1 MKKNN
6 KKIDWKFICKFIL
19 DDIKTNYIFY
29 IVLLVILL
37 LNVIKLNYYVFAPG
51 SLTPLENRILIKDSY
66 PEKGSFNLTYV
77 TSRNGTLLN
86 VLMSYIIPDWD
97 LVDVS
102 ELRAE
107 GESDKTATKRGQISL
122 EQTSYD
128 AIVAAFAAAGKEY
141 EIKSLDLVVTYIY
154 DMAESDLKVGDVV
167 KKINGIDVPNTES
180 LHAEVDK
187 YKANDEINIT
197 VERDGKTKE
206 CKAVLK
212 DSHGKPIIGI
222 IISELKEV
230 VTNPEVDYVFKKTE
244 SGSSRGLMC
253 ALEIYNKIT
262 EFDLTKGRTIAGT
275 GVIYEDGSVGEIDGI
290 KYKIIGAV
298 KEKADIFIVPEKN
311 YEEAEKI
318 VKKNNYKIKLIK
330 ATNLNDVIEEL
341 KK

>member
-1 MKKNN
+1 MVHRTNN
-6 KKIDWKFICKFIL
+6 Y
-19 DDIKTNYIFY
+19 N
-29 IVLLVILL
+29 
-37 LNVIKLNYYVFAPG
+37 
-51 SLTPLENRILIKDSY
+51 S
-66 PEKGSFNLTYV
+66 
-77 TSRNGTLLN
+77 
-86 VLMSYIIPDWD
+86 
-97 LVDVS
+97 
-102 ELRAE
+102 
-107 GESDKTATKRGQISL
+107 
-122 EQTSYD
+122 
-128 AIVAAFAAAGKEY
+128 KEY

-167 KKINGIDVPNTES
+167 KKVNGIDVPNTES
-180 LHAEVDK
+180 LHAEIDK
-187 YKANDEINIT
+187 FKANDEIKIT

-230 VTNPEVDYVFKKTE
+230 VTNPEVEYVFKKTE